1 VCQTLYRDAQEL
13 PTGVAPGFSPI
24 GGMLAAA
31 RSGRILCAMKT
42 FTLLAVIALAVSFA
56 AQSQAAEGKRTLYHV
71 VSLKFKPEATPDQIK
86 AVETAFAGLK
96 DKVPGILSL
105 NWGRNVSPEN
115 RNKEFTHCFVVTF
128 GSEKD
133 RDAYL
138 PHPEHKA
145 LGKVLG
151 PVLADV
157 MVIDFW
163 GQE

>member
-1 VCQTLYRDAQEL
+1 
-13 PTGVAPGFSPI
+13 
-24 GGMLAAA
+24 
-31 RSGRILCAMKT
+31 MKT
-42 FTLLAVIALAVSFA
+42 FTLLAAIALVVSFA
-56 AQSQAAEGKRTLYHV
+56 AQSQAADGKKTLYHV
-71 VSLKFKPEATPDQIK
+71 VSLKFKPEATAEQIK

-105 NWGRNVSPEN
+105 NWGTNVSPEN
-115 RNKEFTHCFVVTF
+115 RNKGFTHCFVVTF

-163 GQE
+163 AQE